1 MPFIGEFAA
10 LATSICFSIGPIY
23 FTLAGRVIGSIAVN
37 RTRLVVALFY
47 LSLVHWI
54 TLGEPLPFSA
64 GTDRWFWLS
73 ISGLVGFV
81 IGDAALFQAFLTI
94 GTRLTML
101 VFSLSPIISAV
112 LAWMFLDESLTSLQ
126 IIGMVITIAGI
137 AWVVG
142 EKNNQVQKDLSKKE
156 YTWGLILGVIAA
168 VGQAGGLVT
177 AKLGLY
183 NDYPVLSGQIIRMS
197 AAAVIIW
204 VMAFISRQA
213 KETIEKVRAEPDALK
228 QILIASFIGPFIGVY
243 FSLVAIQFTS
253 VGVAST
259 LMALPP
265 VFLIPIS
272 YFVFKEK
279 VTWRSVLGT
288 GIALVGVA
296 MLFLV

>member
-10 LATSICFSIGPIY
+10 LVTSICFSVGPIL
-23 FTLAGRVIGSIAVN
+23 FTLAGRLVGSVAVN

-47 LSLVHWI
+47 LGIVHWI
-54 TLGEPLPFSA
+54 TLGVPLPFGA
-64 GTDRWFWLS
+64 EPDRWFWLS
-73 ISGLVGFV
+73 LSYLIGFV
-81 IGDAALFQAFLTI
+81 IGDAALFQAFITI

-101 VFSLSPIISAV
+101 VFSLSPIISAI
-112 LAWMFLDESLTSLQ
+112 LAWMFLDETLTSFQ
-126 IIGMVITIAGI
+126 IIGMGITIAGI
-137 AWVVG
+137 AWVVS
-142 EKNNQVQKDLSKKE
+142 EKDNQTQKKLSKKV
-156 YTWGLILGVIAA
+156 YARGLFLGVIGA
-168 VGQAGGLVT
+168 VGQSGGMVT

-183 NDYPVLSGQIIRMS
+183 DDFPVLSGQIIRIS

-204 VMAFISRQA
+204 LIALISRQV
-213 KETIEKVRAEPDALK
+213 KETIEKVRSEPVAVK

-279 VTWRSVLGT
+279 ITRRSVFGT
-288 GIALVGVA
+288 GVALFGVA